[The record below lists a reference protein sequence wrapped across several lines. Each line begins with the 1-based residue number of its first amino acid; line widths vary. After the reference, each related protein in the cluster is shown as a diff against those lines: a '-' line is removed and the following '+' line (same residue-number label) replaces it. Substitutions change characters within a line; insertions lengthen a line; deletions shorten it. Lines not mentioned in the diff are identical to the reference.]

1 MNYVIELNGCS
12 GNNLKNINLRIPL
25 NTLTVITGVSG
36 SGKSTL
42 INETLYPIIHNK
54 IFNAEK
60 NILNYKSIKGHEALD
75 KIVNINQSPIGRT
88 PRSNPATYSGVFGEV
103 RNIFSKLNESVIR
116 GYKPGRFSFNV
127 PGGRCEECKGA
138 GLKQIEMNFLP
149 DVYVECESCMGK
161 RFNRETLEIKFKGKS
176 INDVLNMSISD
187 ATDFFEHIPKIFR
200 KLKTIRDVGLG
211 YLTLGQQSTTLSG
224 GEAQRIK
231 LATELSKRDTG
242 NTLYVLDEPTT
253 GLHFEDIRVLL
264 SVIETLVNKGNSVI
278 IIEHNMDVI
287 KIADYIVDLGPEGG
301 RNGGEIIF
309 QGYIDKFLKC
319 KTSITANFLKKELT

>member
-1 MNYVIELNGCS
+1 MCIRDRCT
-12 GNNLKNINLRIPL
+12 GNNLKNIDLKIPL
-25 NTLTVITGVSG
+25 NTLTIITGVSG

-42 INETLYPIIHNK
+42 INETLFPVLHNK
-54 IFNAEK
+54 IYRAEK
-60 NILNYKSIKGHEALD
+60 TALSYKSIKGLENID

-88 PRSNPATYSGVFGEV
+88 PRSNPATYCGVFGEI

-161 RFNRETLEIKFKGKS
+161 RFNRETLEIKYKGKS
-176 INDVLNMSISD
+176 INDILNMSVND

-264 SVIETLVNKGNSVI
+264 GVIETLINKGNSVI

-287 KIADYIVDLGPEGG
+287 KKGDYIVCLL
-301 RNGGEIIF
+301 
-309 QGYIDKFLKC
+309 Y
-319 KTSITANFLKKELT
+319 TSPSPRDRTRSRMPSSA